1 MMLKQLPMEDARQAL
16 LDKIAPLESEVIPTM
31 NAIGRIL
38 AADIIAP
45 YDLPPYRQ
53 AAMDGFAVSCKE
65 RQEDK
70 FLIKEILEA
79 GEIPDFDLEPG
90 EAAGVLTGGHIP
102 QYTEKVIRQEDICI
116 IGDYITVNRT
126 PGDNNI
132 RSQGE
137 DFKSGS
143 VIARSRTRITPGL
156 IAILT
161 AFGLRKIRVI
171 RRPKVAI
178 LSLGRE
184 IIPYDQDPNPGEVRD
199 SNGPLLSSLVTL
211 QGGSP
216 SVLVS
221 QSYPAEK
228 LHSQIQQADM
238 VITIGGTAEGSNDKG
253 RELLDG
259 AGAQPVFLGY
269 QVKPGSHTCAG
280 VRDGKPVIMLS
291 GNPMACFVGYYLLAY
306 PALRALQG
314 LNPELKRFPAVATS
328 PFPKKGGPR
337 RFLLGYALYGPE
349 GWRVAVLPAQ
359 KSSMRRS
366 LAGCNCLIDLPAGHP
381 PVHPGADVCIIPIL
395 DLA

>member
-1 MMLKQLPMEDARQAL
+1 MLKHLPMEEARQAL
-16 LDKIAPLESEVIPTM
+16 LDKIKPLESEVLPSM
-31 NAIGRIL
+31 EAIGRIL

-45 YDLPPYRQ
+45 HDIPPYQQ
-53 AAMDGFAVSCKE
+53 AAMDGFAVSFMEEQSE
-65 RQEDK
+65 R
-70 FLIKEILEA
+70 FLIKMNLEA
-79 GEIPDFDLEPG
+79 GEVPNFTLEPG

-102 QYTEKVIRQEDICI
+102 QGTTAVIRQEDVSI
-116 IGDYITVNRT
+116 IGDFIAVKKVSDN
-126 PGDNNI
+126 NNI

-137 DFKSGS
+137 DFRSGS
-143 VIARSRTRITPGL
+143 VIARSGTRITPGL

-161 AFGLRKIRVI
+161 AYGFRELAVI

-178 LSLGRE
+178 LSLGKE
-184 IIPYDQDPNPGEVRD
+184 IIPYDQEPTPGQVRD

-211 QGGSP
+211 QGGSAG
-216 SVLVS
+216 VMVS
-221 QSYPAEK
+221 RSSPGKE
-228 LHSQIQQADM
+228 LNSLIQQADM
-238 VITIGGTAEGSNDKG
+238 VVTIGGTAEGNNDQG
-253 RELLDG
+253 RKLLDDT
-259 AGAQPVFLGY
+259 GAQPLFLGY

-306 PALRALQG
+306 PVLRALQG
-314 LNPELKRFPAVATS
+314 LNPELKLFPAVATS

-366 LAGCNCLIDLPAGHP
+366 LVDCNCLIDLPAGHP
-381 PVHPGADVCIIPIL
+381 PVKPEAEVFIIPIL